1 MDAPDHQQQPAQ
13 AVDADVQPTSSQQP
27 QAQQEAAAA
36 APEGSM
42 AANIGGGAEAAAPG
56 GSSEPSGPAGTA
68 GAAEGPIYVSKR
80 EVRRTVGKVL
90 GKKTAYYLEFYLV
103 DNHGYET
110 LAAIGEDQGAPPGRP
125 PPCMRRHACMHACVA
140 RSGR

>member
-1 MDAPDHQQQPAQ
+1 MEAPDQQQPPAQ
-13 AVDADVQPTSSQQP
+13 AVEAAAPATSSQQQ

-36 APEGSM
+36 APEAST
-42 AANIGGGAEAAAPG
+42 AANAGAVAAGAAAPG
-56 GSSEPSGPAGTA
+56 GSADPAGPLGA
-68 GAAEGPIYVSKR
+68 AAAAEGPIFVSKR

-110 LAAIGEDQGAPPGRP
+110 LAAIGEDQGAPWPAFP
-125 PPCMRRHACMHACVA
+125 LDAQAPMHA
-140 RSGR
+140 